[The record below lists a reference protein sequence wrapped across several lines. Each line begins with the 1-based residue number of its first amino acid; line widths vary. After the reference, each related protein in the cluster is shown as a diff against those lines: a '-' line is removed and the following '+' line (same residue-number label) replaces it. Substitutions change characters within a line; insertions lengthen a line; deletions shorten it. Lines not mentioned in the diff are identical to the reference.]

1 MNFGYAG
8 KVALITGAGS
18 GIGQTLAVAFAK
30 EGAKVAIND
39 VDEAGL
45 AATALLVREQSDEA
59 VAAAWDVSRVDDVQR
74 AVAQIQQECGA
85 IDVLVNNA
93 AVMLNNTAFVEAD
106 PKSCARE
113 IEVALFGTLNCARAV
128 LPGMVARRAGKIV
141 NIVSDAGRV
150 GQEREAAYSAAKG
163 GVIAFTKSLAREVG
177 RHNIN
182 VNAVSPAATDTPL
195 RRQMLERI
203 AEKIGREAMIE
214 REEKIRRAYPL
225 RRIGER
231 EDVANAVLFLAS
243 DLAKHITG
251 QVLSVNGGYAM
262 VG

>member
-1 MNFGYAG
+1 MNLGYAG

-30 EGAKVAIND
+30 EGAKVALND

-45 AATALLVREQSDEA
+45 AETASLVREQGGAA

-74 AVAQIQQECGA
+74 AVAKIQEECGA

-93 AVMLNNTAFVEAD
+93 AVMLNNTAFVETD

-113 IEVALFGTLNCARAV
+113 IEVALFGTLNCSRAV

-195 RRQMLERI
+195 RRQMLDASRKKSAARPCWSARKKSGARI
-203 AEKIGREAMIE
+203 PCGAS
-214 REEKIRRAYPL
+214 
-225 RRIGER
+225 
-231 EDVANAVLFLAS
+231 ANA
-243 DLAKHITG
+243 KT
-251 QVLSVNGGYAM
+251 
-262 VG
+262 